1 MTFKGEY
8 KLAGLPWLSL
18 FQVNSLAWLCSYMS
32 TSHCARLHRV
42 RDGVAVQ
49 HFTFVLTDLEG
60 CQRFGFCRLT
70 NSTRTCLCILR
81 YICVRVCE
89 YDIDNNNS
97 HAMLRS
103 NTMMKTRFQLSSMV
117 WSVLQTSQQL
127 GWLPHKRTG
136 EVIVSA
142 PLLASDLHTF
152 LWISLTWWPQ
162 SSQQNNETKALL
174 SALYKQPLPLAAGSV
189 TLQMVNL

>member
-1 MTFKGEY
+1 M
-8 KLAGLPWLSL
+8 LSGLPWLSL
-18 FQVNSLAWLCSYMS
+18 FQVPCLACLCSYMS
-32 TSHCARLHRV
+32 ASHCARLHRV
-42 RDGVAVQ
+42 REGVTVQ

-81 YICVRVCE
+81 YICVRACDRV
-89 YDIDNNNS
+89 IDNNNS

-103 NTMMKTRFQLSSMV
+103 NTMIKTRFQLSSMV
-117 WSVLQTSQQL
+117 RSVLQTSQQL

-136 EVIVSA
+136 EVNVSA
-142 PLLASDLHTF
+142 PLLPSEFHTS
-152 LWISLTWWPQ
+152 LWISLTWWP

-174 SALYKQPLPLAAGSV
+174 SALYKQPIPLAAGSV